1 MGSCRSSCL
10 REVTGRPEPVSAGRR
25 GAPGRRHDV
34 LHTSDVELSTASDA
48 AIADRAVAEERVV
61 VSADTDFGAL
71 LAANGAE
78 RPSVLLF
85 RLRSPR
91 RGEAI
96 AGIIVANLDEVAADL
111 DAGAIVVLEDE
122 RVRIR
127 RLPLR

>member
-1 MGSCRSSCL
+1 VRFLVDQNLSRRVAAAL
-10 REVTGRPEPVSAGRR
+10 RAAG
-25 GAPGRRHDV
+25 HDV
-34 LHTSDVELSTASDA
+34 LHTSEVELSTASDA